1 MSQVREG
8 KKNVEM
14 KKQNFLLNGKNQFL
28 PTEIEEEKNLDPG
41 KLVFY
46 NFQTLL

>member
-1 MSQVREG
+1 
-8 KKNVEM
+8 M

-41 KLVFY
+41 KLVFAATY
-46 NFQTLL
+46 CLNGKKS